1 MDGRDQYKLDGSAP
15 ELYQRYLVPAV
26 TALWAA
32 DLLARIS
39 LRPGERVLDV
49 ACGTGIVARG
59 AAEQVGAS
67 GHVAAIDVNA
77 TMLEVARRLDPPDGA
92 PIAWHQTSALDL
104 PYDEGSFDVV
114 LCQLGLQFFSDQGA
128 ALRQMRRVLV
138 ARGRLGL
145 SVYSAIEHTPAA
157 LALSEALDQRIGGDA
172 SRPKRSEHS
181 LADAAELRGLV
192 ADAGFGEIN
201 ITTVSKTLRF
211 GSVADWVHIQ
221 LSASPL
227 ATLLN
232 GLDPARAEFLANA
245 IVADVQVALAPHS
258 GTGGLA
264 FPQEAHVLLAV
275 A

>member
-1 MDGRDQYKLDGSAP
+1 
-15 ELYQRYLVPAV
+15 V

-32 DLLARIS
+32 DLLERICPRS
-39 LRPGERVLDV
+39 GERVLDV
-49 ACGTGIVARG
+49 ACGTGVVARG

-77 TMLEVARRLDPPDGA
+77 AMLDVARRIDPPAGA
-92 PIAWHQTSALDL
+92 PIAWHQASALDL

-114 LCQLGLQFFSDQGA
+114 LCQLGLQFFPDPGA

-145 SVYSAIEHTPAA
+145 NVYSAIEQTPAA
-157 LALSEALDQRIGGDA
+157 LALSEALDQRIRGDA

-181 LADAAELRGLV
+181 LADAAELRTLV
-192 ADAGFGEIN
+192 AVAGFGDIN
-201 ITTVSKTLRF
+201 ITTVTKTLRF
-211 GSVADWVHIQ
+211 PSVADWVHIQ

-232 GLDPARAEFLANA
+232 GLDPTRAESLVNA
-245 IVADVQVALAPHS
+245 IVADVQVALAPYS
-258 GTGGLA
+258 GTDGLA